1 MTIGA
6 VRTIPGKFRGM
17 SLCLLVICVG
27 LEAGWCT
34 DWIRMQLPAAMMS
47 GGGVV
52 RHDALDQIDCLC
64 WYKKHYLSD
73 IAMVVFYSLQNVMT
87 RKRASFGL

>member
-6 VRTIPGKFRGM
+6 VRAIPGKFGRM

-34 DWIRMQLPAAMMS
+34 DWIRMQLAAPMS
-47 GGGVV
+47 GGVV
-52 RHDALDQIDCLC
+52 RYYFFRSDR
-64 WYKKHYLSD
+64 LSML
-73 IAMVVFYSLQNVMT
+73 A
-87 RKRASFGL
+87 